1 MSALH
6 SVHSSTTYRDAE
18 HAVDW
23 LSDHEFPVERV
34 SIVGTGLRYVERVS
48 GRMTTGR
55 ATLLGTGYGALVGL
69 LWGLL
74 FAALFTFDSGSF
86 WSLLGFS
93 ILVGG
98 VGGAIIGALS
108 HSSRGGSATSPPRR
122 RPAPT
127 TTRSRSRTT
136 TPPGRSASSRPCP
149 PTELLTPG
157 GGRPV
162 PRPPP
167 LSG

>member
-55 ATLLGTGYGALVGL
+55 ATLLGAGYGALVGL
-69 LWGLL
+69 IWGLL
-74 FAALFTFDSGSF
+74 FAALFTFDSGGF
-86 WSLLGFS
+86 WGLLGFS
-93 ILVGG
+93 ILVGAL
-98 VGGAIIGALS
+98 GGALIGAIS
-108 HSSRGGSATSPPRR
+108 HSSRGGERDFSSESQTRADHYEVQVEDGYAAEAERVLSTMPAT
-122 RPAPT
+122 
-127 TTRSRSRTT
+127 
-136 TPPGRSASSRPCP
+136 
-149 PTELLTPG
+149 
-157 GGRPV
+157 
-162 PRPPP
+162 
-167 LSG
+167 